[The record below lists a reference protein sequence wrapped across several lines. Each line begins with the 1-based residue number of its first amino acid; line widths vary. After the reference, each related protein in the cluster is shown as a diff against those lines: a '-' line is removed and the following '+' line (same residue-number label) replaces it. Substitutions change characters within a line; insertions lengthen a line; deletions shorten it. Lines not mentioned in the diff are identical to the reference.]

1 MYNHTTGKYEVV
13 PHCDGAVATGGF
25 APPSMANGTAE
36 VECAKYTAAEY
47 MIGQTG
53 AMAGVAAFMIVSS
66 IYKIPV
72 SATHA
77 IVGASLA
84 SSLYLRGNVGI
95 KWSEIVGIVASWF
108 ISPLIAGFFAST
120 FYLIIKYSVL
130 LRKDTFKWALIMCP
144 MFMCFTVTINLFACI
159 FDGSKYL
166 GFDRLS
172 WWQAGLISLAAGFFA
187 MFLLSFPLRSWLSKR
202 AHRLYDEEVAKLQRK
217 LEQGKISE

>member
-1 MYNHTTGKYEVV
+1 MLDVLYDPTWTSHFFWLLIVAFIFAFSVSFGMGANDSCNDWGPAVGAGTVKLWQAYILCGIFNTIGAILLGYKVTETLRTGIVEVDVFDVYSLYNHTTGKYETV
-13 PHCDGAVATGGF
+13 PYCNGSVATGGF
-25 APPSMANGTAE
+25 APPHVEEKGAAI

-95 KWSEIVGIVASWF
+95 KWTKSEELCCRG
-108 ISPLIAGFFAST
+108 
-120 FYLIIKYSVL
+120 
-130 LRKDTFKWALIMCP
+130 
-144 MFMCFTVTINLFACI
+144 
-159 FDGSKYL
+159 
-166 GFDRLS
+166 LS
-172 WWQAGLISLAAGFFA
+172 
-187 MFLLSFPLRSWLSKR
+187 LLSSPVSLPLRF
-202 AHRLYDEEVAKLQRK
+202 
-217 LEQGKISE
+217 I